1 MPNYDQS
8 FESIRLNMLAQQHFE
23 IVKIEGQLFFH
34 ADENEDRFSH
44 GTWTLDENISAQAA
58 DSGFKLNLIEL
69 LDIFIIY
76 RGQNNELPNKV
87 GIVRFGDGELNIQ
100 WLPDYTVN
108 LS

>member
-23 IVKIEGQLFFH
+23 IVKVEGQLFFH
-34 ADENEDRFSH
+34 ADENEDHFSH
-44 GTWTLDENISAQAA
+44 GTWTLDEDIEVQAA
-58 DSGFKLNLIEL
+58 DSGFKLHLIEL
-69 LDIFIIY
+69 LNIFIMY
-76 RGQNNELPNKV
+76 RGENNKLPKKM

-100 WLPDYTVN
+100 WLTDETVD